1 MSVEEIEMYML
12 AGEASRMAMRF
23 GKRLE
28 KIARILSTPE
38 AVLDPKSAISKIAKA
53 VGKDVFKRI
62 DKKSS
67 RTKKAL
73 GEKKI

>member
-62 DKKSS
+62 DKKAS
-67 RTKKAL
+67 RTKKVL